1 MGDTERF
8 WRGVALLALG
18 LCALLVGERYV
29 RSYLLSATEPRAVTP
44 RTDLPGDE
52 QRTSRIFQ
60 AASPSMVAV
69 HAGRGS
75 SRIDQGGGGAGAG
88 SGFVWDKAGHI
99 VTNHHVI
106 EGASEIVVSMSDGR
120 AIPARLV
127 GDAPWAD
134 LAVLRLASAPDNL
147 VPLPIGR
154 SADLV
159 VGQAVLAI
167 GNPFGLSGTLTTGI
181 ISALDRQLP
190 TASGRLVAGVIQTDA
205 AINPGNSGGP
215 LVDSAGR
222 LIGVNTAIIA
232 PAGAFAGVG
241 FAIPVDTVNRI
252 VPDLIRTGRAP
263 LAGIGIVTVQD
274 ELAARAGIRGVIVQ
288 RVMPG
293 GSAALAGL
301 VGLDERGQLGDVI
314 VAVDGRPIANVAQ
327 LDLALDRIGIGNS
340 AQLTVVRG
348 GRSRDVTVT
357 VQDIN
362 VR

>member
-18 LCALLVGERYV
+18 LCALLVGERYL
-29 RSYLLSATEPRAVTP
+29 RSYLLSATEPRVVAP
-44 RTDLPGDE
+44 RPDLAGDE

-60 AASPSMVAV
+60 AASPSTVAV

-75 SRIDQGGGGAGAG
+75 PRIDQGGGAGAG
-88 SGFVWDKAGHI
+88 SGIVWDKAGHI

-106 EGASEIVVSMSDGR
+106 EGANEIVVSMSDGR
-120 AIPARLV
+120 AIPARVV

-159 VGQAVLAI
+159 VGQSVLAI

-252 VPDLIRTGRAP
+252 VPELIRTGRAP

-274 ELAARAGIRGVIVQ
+274 ELASRAGIRGVIVQ

-293 GSAALAGL
+293 GSAAAAGL
-301 VGLDERGQLGDVI
+301 AGLDERGQLGDVI
-314 VAVDGRPIANVAQ
+314 VAVDGRAIANVAQ
-327 LDLALDRIGIGNS
+327 LGLALDRIGIGNP
-340 AQLTVVRG
+340 ARLTVVRG